1 MKYELMAHL
10 PQQLEN
16 LYNAFAQGDAELL
29 DRVLNNIKDIV
40 KDETF
45 QKDLKDYDKERN
57 EQFEKLQKKALDGI
71 KALTDA
77 KNINDVYIDINEI
90 QKDFTG
96 ALNSMEGEYW
106 DKVKEYISEWA
117 NQLNVEQP
125 K

>member
-29 DRVLNNIKDIV
+29 DRVLDNIKDIV
-40 KDETF
+40 KDEAF

-57 EQFEKLQKKALDGI
+57 EQFETLQKKALEGI

-77 KNINDVYIDINEI
+77 KNINEVYIDINEI

-106 DKVKEYISEWA
+106 DKVKEYISAWA

>member
-1 MKYELMAHL
+1 MAHL

-16 LYNAFAQGDAELL
+16 FYNAFAQGDPELL
-29 DRVLNNIKDIV
+29 DRVLSNIKNVV
-40 KDETF
+40 KDDTF
-45 QKDLKDYDKERN
+45 QKDLKDYDRERN

-71 KALTDA
+71 KALADA
-77 KNINDVYIDINEI
+77 KNINDVYIDIGEI
-90 QKDFTG
+90 QKDFTST
-96 ALNSMEGEYW
+96 LNSMEGEYW